1 MINFCESEKNMVIL
15 HIASVNDDLCAGV
28 SVAVP
33 QHIISQQTKAEV
45 GFVNLTNIKIAG
57 IKNQFEYNKSFSVK
71 NLPHPFSNPD
81 IVVFH
86 EIYRPQFS
94 QISYNLRK
102 NNVPYIITAHGGFSK
117 EAQKKK
123 KLKKLLAN
131 NTFFRSYIKKAIAFQ
146 CLSEL
151 EIKNSLFN
159 NFKFIG
165 TNGVFISK
173 TTKENFSEEEVKLT
187 YIGRLEIYIKGI
199 DLMLEAVASIA
210 DFMRNEK
217 AVLNLYG
224 PETLNWADEI
234 KTMIAEKG
242 IGDIV
247 RVNSAITGEEKEKV
261 LLETDVFIQTS
272 RTEGMPMSILEAM
285 SYGVPC
291 VITKGT
297 NVGDFVENNNSG
309 WVAETNAISIAETI
323 KKAILEKNEWKNK
336 SINAR
341 KLIENEFSWDKVSSE
356 TIRKYEE
363 ILQKL

>member
-1 MINFCESEKNMVIL
+1 MVIL

-33 QHIISQQTKAEV
+33 QHVISQQRRAEV
-45 GFVNLTNIKIAG
+45 GFVNLTNIKIDG
-57 IKNQFEYNKSFSVK
+57 IDNQFPYNKSFSLK
-71 NLPHPFSNPD
+71 DLPHPFSNPD

-94 QISYNLRK
+94 KISYNLKK

-131 NTFFRSYIKKAIAFQ
+131 NTFFRSYIKNAVAFQ

-151 EIKNSLFN
+151 EIKNSLFS

-165 TNGVFISK
+165 TNGVFIPQK
-173 TTKENFSEEEVKLT
+173 IKENFSETEIKLT
-187 YIGRLEIYIKGI
+187 YIGRLEIHIKGI
-199 DLMLEAVASIA
+199 DLMLEAVASVA
-210 DFMRNEK
+210 DFMRKEN

-234 KTMIAEKG
+234 KSMIKEKE
-242 IGDIV
+242 IDDIV
-247 RVNSAITGEEKEKV
+247 KINSAITGDKKEKV
-261 LLETDVFIQTS
+261 LLESDMFIQTS

-285 SYGVPC
+285 SYGIPC
-291 VITKGT
+291 VVTKGT
-297 NVGDFVENNNSG
+297 NVGDFVEKSNSG
-309 WVAETNAISIAETI
+309 WVAETNVDSIAETI
-323 KKAILEKNEWKNK
+323 KRAIFERNEWKNK
-336 SINAR
+336 SDNAR
-341 KLIENEFSWDKVSSE
+341 KLIEDKFSWDKVSSE
-356 TIRKYEE
+356 TIRKYQE
-363 ILQKL
+363 ILQEVKI